1 MTNKRPYLDK
11 QQPAIYKAIGEVSNK
26 VQEANKAAGIE
37 DTLSEL
43 INVRVSQMNAC
54 NACMSI
60 HLPLARKAGVSDIK
74 LDLLPAWQDST
85 VYNERERAALRL
97 AEALTFP
104 QEGRATL
111 SGPALTQAIAEAAE
125 VFNEE
130 ELAAIEWT
138 TININTFNRVS
149 IASNHPPVTRNYEQ

>member
-60 HLPLARKAGVSDIK
+60 HLPLARKSGVSDIK
-74 LDLLPAWQDST
+74 LDLLPAWRDST
-85 VYNERERAALRL
+85 VYNERERAALGL

-111 SGPALTQAIAEAAE
+111 SGPALAQAIAEAAE

-138 TININTFNRVS
+138 TININTFNRIS
-149 IASNHPPVTRNYEQ
+149 IASNHPPVTRNYGQ

>member
-26 VQEANKAAGIE
+26 VQEANKAAAIE

-85 VYNERERAALRL
+85 VYNKRERAALRL

-104 QEGRATL
+104 QEGRAAL

-149 IASNHPPVTRNYEQ
+149 IASNHPPVTRNYKQ